1 MTPAEVL
8 ARLVEAHLTTA
19 RTVRHPMPHRRRSS
33 DVPEAVQT
41 EPERQE
47 IERARYEALKLEG
60 VVDERGV
67 NVRERRM
74 DWGPLPPP
82 APEQI
87 ARADD
92 ATTWLRLVADQRDR
106 IVLASWVACRASR
119 RSGWVRI
126 ANGRVRRAGLIG
138 VGRTQAYEA
147 RDRAARAIAAAIG

>member
-19 RTVRHPMPHRRRSS
+19 RTVRHPMPMRRRSS

-74 DWGPLPPP
+74 DWG
-82 APEQI
+82 
-87 ARADD
+87 
-92 ATTWLRLVADQRDR
+92 
-106 IVLASWVACRASR
+106 LAWV
-119 RSGWVRI
+119 
-126 ANGRVRRAGLIG
+126 
-138 VGRTQAYEA
+138 
-147 RDRAARAIAAAIG
+147 IAAGNYYGPIIDRVNAATPGVFGTSAAGTLNTTDPNANFTY